1 VEKVWLAEQKSESER
16 KRLAELQKQLEEE
29 RQIQELRQLQAAH
42 GQVVKT
48 LDTTLDWMYQGPA
61 SENQS
66 KKEAEDYLLGK
77 IYKPKDSNTID
88 LSLQGDTNF
97 LFIVLLFTDL
107 LSLLLQSIFL
117 QRRIIL
123 G

>member
-88 LSLQGDTNF
+88 LSLQGNRNF
-97 LFIVLLFTDL
+97 LFIVLLFLTRF
-107 LSLLLQSIFL
+107 SFFRSQSFCKD
-117 QRRIIL
+117 